1 MKLLENKTALITG
14 ASRGIGRGIAI
25 EFAKQGANVAFTYVN
40 NQDRAEQT
48 LKEAKQI
55 NSEAEVKYYKLDVK
69 DSKQVEKISGT
80 AIDDFGS
87 INIVVNNAGNLNDAL
102 IANMSDEQ
110 WFDVINTHLSGTFY
124 VCREFVHEFLYN
136 KGGKFINISSI
147 TYTGSSGQSNYSAAK
162 AGIIGFSKALSK
174 EYGGKN
180 IYCNVIVPGYF
191 DTELTKANATDKIT
205 NFFVDFSSLKRKG
218 EGSEYGKAIV
228 FLASDYSSFVNGEV
242 LYVTGGL
249 EYIP

>member
-1 MKLLENKTALITG
+1 MLLKGKNVFFTG
-14 ASRGIGRGIAI
+14 GSRGIGHDAVL
-25 EFAKQGANVAFTYVN
+25 ELVKEGANIAFTFVN

-48 LKEAKQI
+48 KKEALEI
-55 NSEAEVKYYKLDVK
+55 NPDAKIEFYKLDVK
-69 DSKQVEKISGT
+69 DSKQVEKVSAK
-80 AIDDFGS
+80 AIDDFDS
-87 INIVVNNAGNLNDAL
+87 INVVVNNAGNLNDAL

-124 VCREFVHEFLYN
+124 VCREFVNEFLYN

-162 AGIIGFSKALSK
+162 AGVIGFSKALSK

-191 DTELTKANATDKIT
+191 ETELTKANATEKIT
-205 NFFVDFSSLKRKG
+205 KFFIDFSSLKRKG
-218 EGSEYGKAIV
+218 EGSEYGKAVV

>member
-1 MKLLENKTALITG
+1 MLLKGKNIFFTG
-14 ASRGIGRGIAI
+14 GSRGIGHDAVLECIK
-25 EFAKQGANVAFTYVN
+25 EGANVAFTYVN
-40 NQDRAEQT
+40 NRERAEQT
-48 LKEAKQI
+48 KKEAMAI
-55 NSEAEVKYYKLDVK
+55 NPDAKVEFYQLDVK
-69 DSKQVEKISGT
+69 DSKQVEKIAGT

-87 INIVVNNAGNLNDAL
+87 VNIVVNNAGNLNDAL

-110 WFDVINTHLSGTFY
+110 WFDVINTHLSGTFF
-124 VCREFVHEFLYN
+124 VCREFVNEFLYN

-147 TYTGSSGQSNYSAAK
+147 TFTGSSGQSNYSAAK
-162 AGIIGFSKALSK
+162 AGVIGFSKALSK

-191 DTELTKANATDKIT
+191 DTELTRANATEKIT

-218 EGSEYGKAIV
+218 EGSEYGKAVV